1 MDKKNKFYVKR
12 ILNGEAILYQERV
25 HSDIALNSK
34 PRKST
39 LFHTASRALLYSRTP
54 MGLQLTI
61 VRYCDVDHLTTGKTK
76 GKHYVQL
83 LGDGSRVLILFDSK
97 SSKDTYKDLCMA
109 IISEKGDV

>member
-1 MDKKNKFYVKR
+1 MDKKNKSYVKR
-12 ILNGEAILYQERV
+12 ILKGEEILYQERV
-25 HSDIALNSK
+25 HSVVALNSK
-34 PRKST
+34 PRKAT

-61 VRYCDVDHLTTGKTK
+61 VRYCEVDHLTTGKTK

-97 SSKDTYKDLCMA
+97 SSKHTYRDLCMA
-109 IISEKGDV
+109 IISDNESV